1 MTRGYD
7 NSARLE
13 RAARTRSAIVETA
26 RDLLLAGGYPAMTV
40 ASLAAAA
47 GVSPQTVYNSI
58 GGKPAVVKAV
68 YDRMMAGDD
77 AAVSMRD
84 RPEFQAVFEA
94 PDRAAFART
103 YAGWAR
109 LVSSRVGPL
118 LGVLLEHGTDA
129 GLVDLVATIEQER
142 YVGTTHAITVM
153 QERLGLPQ
161 RWAAHEDGLTRLI
174 DAVWTLNAPDC
185 YDRLVR
191 RRGWSLD
198 DYQEWMSGQLTA
210 LLVD

>member
-7 NSARLE
+7 NSARRE
-13 RAARTRSAIVETA
+13 RAARTRAAIVETA

-47 GVSPQTVYNSI
+47 GVSPQTVYNSV

-77 AAVSMRD
+77 VAVAMSD
-84 RPEFQAVFEA
+84 RPEFQAVFDA
-94 PDRAAFART
+94 PDRAAFAGA

-109 LVSSRVGPL
+109 LLSSRVGLL

-142 YVGTTHAITVM
+142 YVGTTHAITRM
-153 QERLGLPQ
+153 RDRLGLPE
-161 RWAAHEDGLTRLI
+161 RWAREGGLTRLI

-198 DYQEWMSGQLTA
+198 DYEEWMAGQLTA